1 MVKFK
6 KLLTSGNVFIT
17 SDCHFSHK
25 NICRGV
31 TGWRTTDG
39 KIPISSTRDFPTL
52 DLMND
57 TIVNNINSKVG
68 QDDTLIM
75 LGDIAFGGFENITIF
90 LDRLICKNIHLVLG
104 NHDHH
109 ISNNRGGIQ
118 DMFLSVQNYL
128 EANINGENFVMTHY
142 PFESWNGLNKG
153 VIHLHGHVHLPAS
166 RKWGNGKR
174 LDVGVDGNNLFPYS
188 LTEIVHMMDRREVK
202 SEIDLDHHLDDL
214 VGIVG

>member
-1 MVKFK
+1 MLKFK

-25 NICRGV
+25 NLCRGV

-39 KIPISSTRDFPTL
+39 KVPVSSTRDFPTL

-57 TIVNNINSKVG
+57 MIVNNINSKVG

-128 EANINGENFVMTHY
+128 EANINGENFVLSHY
-142 PFESWNGLNKG
+142 PFASWNGLNKG
-153 VIHLHGHVHLPAS
+153 VIHLHGHVHLSAQN
-166 RKWGNGKR
+166 KWGNGKR
-174 LDVGVDGNNLFPYS
+174 LDVGMDGNNYHPYS
-188 LTEIVHMMDRREVK
+188 LSEIVHMMDRRK
-202 SEIDLDHHLDDL
+202 IGSDLNNDHHLDDL
-214 VGIVG
+214 VGVVG

>member
-1 MVKFK
+1 MKFK

>member
-1 MVKFK
+1 MLKFK

-25 NICRGV
+25 NLCRGV

-153 VIHLHGHVHLPAS
+153 VIHLNGHVHLPAS
-166 RKWGNGKR
+166 RKWGNGKK
-174 LDVGVDGNNLFPYS
+174 LDVGMDGNNLYPYS
-188 LTEIVHMMDRREVK
+188 ITEIVHMMDRREVR
-202 SEIDLDHHLDDL
+202 SEMVNDHHLDVIIDL
-214 VGIVG
+214 VG

>member
-1 MVKFK
+1 MLKFK

-25 NICRGV
+25 NLCRGV

-39 KIPISSTRDFPTL
+39 KVPVSSTRDFPTL

-57 TIVNNINSKVG
+57 MIVNNINSKVG

-128 EANINGENFVMTHY
+128 EANINGENFVLCHY
-142 PFESWNGLNKG
+142 PLQSWHGLNKG
-153 VIHLHGHVHLPAS
+153 VIHLHGHVHLPEN
-166 RKWGNGKR
+166 RKFGNGKKM
-174 LDVGVDGNNLFPYS
+174 DVGVDGNGINPYC
-188 LTEIVHMMDRREVK
+188 I
-202 SEIDLDHHLDDL
+202 SEIIKIMEKIPIGSDMSGDHHLDDL
-214 VGIVG
+214 VGVVG

>member
-1 MVKFK
+1 MLKFK

-25 NICRGV
+25 NLCRGV

-39 KIPISSTRDFPTL
+39 KVPVSSTRDFPTL

-57 TIVNNINSKVG
+57 MIVNNINSKVG

-128 EANINGENFVMTHY
+128 EANINGENFVLSHY
-142 PFESWNGLNKG
+142 PFASWNGLNKG
-153 VIHLHGHVHLPAS
+153 VIHLHGHVHLSAKD
-166 RKWGNGKR
+166 KWGNGKR
-174 LDVGVDGNNLFPYS
+174 LDVGMDGNDMRPYKLS
-188 LTEIVHMMDRREVK
+188 EIVHMMDRRK
-202 SEIDLDHHLDDL
+202 IGSDLNNDHHLDDL
-214 VGIVG
+214 VGVVG